1 VFNGEV
7 CKLVLEDLPANVSPI
22 VAMPPKRESARSF
35 KLELLA
41 PNWSGVVVSPLL
53 EAIELMAAMM
63 VPVAR
68 TLVHHSTSGIVRT

>member
-1 VFNGEV
+1 
-7 CKLVLEDLPANVSPI
+7 VSHRRHAPEEGQRKI
-22 VAMPPKRESARSF
+22 LQAGM
-35 KLELLA
+35 LA